1 MPSPADESSP
11 LLPASAP
18 PATQPPRH
26 QRTVTFSPQTT
37 VNHPGGQITQA
48 NTLRPAPQPSKSF
61 SATHHAPAGPPVIST
76 LNSKLRRRNS
86 HGSPL
91 SAPPMLPPVPKIGPQ
106 RTTKNAQK
114 LKLLPNPDPADGL
127 DEESGR
133 DVYSQFTR
141 IKDPTAR
148 RDAAR
153 LGKADR
159 DKLPRVTAYCTASAY
174 RLDGVMRF
182 LKSRSRTRGA
192 APKQFDECI
201 YSPYNYDRSKL
212 DTAND
217 VTLTAPSKLKK
228 TRITA
233 ARNSSTYIHPPA
245 TPPSTPAPIQSQ
257 TK

>member
-1 MPSPADESSP
+1 MPSSLDESSP
-11 LLPASAP
+11 LLPSVTP
-18 PATQPPRH
+18 RSTQPPRP

-37 VNHPGGQITQA
+37 VNHPSGQTTQA
-48 NTLRPAPQPSKSF
+48 NTLRPAAVPPSTSF
-61 SATHHAPAGPPVIST
+61 SSTHHAPAGPPVLST
-76 LNSKLRRRNS
+76 FNSKLRRRNS

-91 SAPPMLPPVPKIGPQ
+91 SAPPMLPPASKIGPQ

-114 LKLLPNPDPADGL
+114 LKLLPNPDPGDDGP

-174 RLDGVMRF
+174 RLEGVMRF

-201 YSPYNYDRSKL
+201 YSPYSYDRAKPDKSL
-212 DTAND
+212 PGHDIDSAI
-217 VTLTAPSKLKK
+217 LETAPLD
-228 TRITA
+228 R
-233 ARNSSTYIHPPA
+233 
-245 TPPSTPAPIQSQ
+245 SQ
-257 TK
+257 QERRYSDSAVE